1 MPDEESKYPKKYKH
15 FEVEARWEKEWDRLG
30 IYKWDPN
37 APREKTYIVDTPPPT
52 VSGSLHVGHAY
63 SYAQTDVIVRY
74 HRMQGKNIFYP
85 MGWDD
90 NGLPTERRAQNVF
103 NIHCEAHLPYNPN
116 WKPDWNKKSKDI
128 EAISRQN
135 FIEACEM
142 ITRED
147 EKAFES
153 TWRKLGLSVDWSL
166 IYTTIGDHCR
176 RISQ

>member
-1 MPDEESKYPKKYKH
+1 MADKESKYPKKYKH
-15 FEVEARWEKEWDRLG
+15 FDVETKWQKEWDRMG
-30 IYKWDPN
+30 IYQWDPDE
-37 APREKTYIVDTPPPT
+37 PRENTYVIDTPPPT

-103 NIHCEAHLPYNPN
+103 NIRCEAHLPYDPD
-116 WKPDWNKKSKDI
+116 WKPDRKKKSKDI
-128 EAISRQN
+128 EAVSRKN
-135 FIEACEM
+135 FIEACEI
-142 ITRED
+142 ITQED
-147 EKAFES
+147 EKAYES

-166 IYTTIGDHCR
+166 IYTTISDH
-176 RISQ
+176 